1 MTRKTSD
8 ELAEMIAEWFHVPGV
23 RGGPPRSMGG
33 IPWSSAR
40 RAQRVGINRSLT
52 RLPSICAGAYDLNV

>member
-1 MTRKTSD
+1 
-8 ELAEMIAEWFHVPGV
+8 
-23 RGGPPRSMGG
+23 MGG